1 MSYVNLK
8 VPEAAV
14 KPLKEAFD
22 KETDLLRKRL
32 EFYEGELKH
41 FEDKHKMSSKEFKE
55 KFDKGELGD
64 DAEWFDWL
72 FTIKVVSHLRERLS
86 ALEGV
91 KLG

>member
-1 MSYVNLK
+1 MSYVSLK
-8 VPEAAV
+8 IPKDAV

-22 KETDLLRKRL
+22 KETNLLRKKL
-32 EFYEGELKH
+32 EFYEGELKR
-41 FEDKHKMSSKEFKE
+41 FEDKHKMASEDFQR

-72 FTIKVVSHLRERLS
+72 FALKITSHLRERLS